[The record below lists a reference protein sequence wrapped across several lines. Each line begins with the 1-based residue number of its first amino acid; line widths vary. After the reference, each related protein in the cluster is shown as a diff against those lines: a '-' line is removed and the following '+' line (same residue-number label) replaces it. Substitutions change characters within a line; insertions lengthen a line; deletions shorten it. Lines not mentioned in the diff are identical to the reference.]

1 MNYYNFSNSRHN
13 FLQMKTSKSSVS
25 GGSVN
30 NFKPKSDL
38 YNIAFTKNSGNKKI
52 SGKGI
57 NDNIK
62 FIL

>member
-1 MNYYNFSNSRHN
+1 
-13 FLQMKTSKSSVS
+13 MKTSKSSVS